1 MAITTTSILIVTVVR
16 PFLESRH
23 HPYVTIGGC
32 ITLLRRRS
40 KRHALYSALHAIAE
54 KEGQKGE
61 TKMGRRGRACV
72 VVLGDLG
79 RSPRM
84 QYQALSLARQ
94 VILSHT
100 QIDTI
105 HTCTR
110 VEDLMV
116 VIVLSVFCMFNS
128 FD

>member
-1 MAITTTSILIVTVVR
+1 MQ
-16 PFLESRH
+16 
-23 HPYVTIGGC
+23 
-32 ITLLRRRS
+32 LRR
-40 KRHALYSALHAIAE
+40 K
-54 KEGQKGE
+54 KGKKE